1 MTHII
6 EVKSH
11 RGQSSFRACIYIIMA
26 VFLVLVWQWR
36 QAHERAERERHE
48 RQSAAADSR

>member
-11 RGQSSFRACIYIIMA
+11 KGTSSFRACIYIILAGFM
-26 VFLVLVWQWR
+26 VLVWQWR
-36 QAHERAERERHE
+36 QARESAHRERHE
-48 RQSAAADSR
+48 HQSAASDRR

>member
-11 RGQSSFRACIYIIMA
+11 RGQSSFRMCIYIILAGFM
-26 VFLVLVWQWR
+26 VLVWQWR
-36 QAHERAERERHE
+36 QAHESAHRERHE
-48 RQSAAADSR
+48 QQSAAADSR